1 MIAPIEKKIAKNV
14 LGEALEPCCTKLNT
28 GWYRNGSCETDEN
41 DGGRHVICSQMTDAF
56 LSFSQAMGN
65 DLSTPK
71 PEYNFPGL
79 KEGDCWCLCAARW
92 QEAFEA
98 GVPPK
103 VRLAA
108 CEESALD
115 VVNLEDLK
123 ANQVSED

>member
-1 MIAPIEKKIAKNV
+1 MIAPIENKGQKNV
-14 LGEALEPCCTKLNT
+14 LGEILQSCCTKLNT
-28 GWYRNGSCETDEN
+28 GWFRNGSCETEPN
-41 DGGRHVICSQMTDAF
+41 DSGRHVICAPMSDEF

-71 PEYNFPGL
+71 PEYSFPGL
-79 KEGDCWCLCAARW
+79 KSGDIWCLCAARW

-103 VRLAA
+103 VRLAS
-108 CEESALD
+108 CQESALE

-123 ANQVSED
+123 ANQIIED